1 MSNIQQ
7 SNASWWSSHPMTYD
21 WEGRIQAE
29 EGSPEFFM
37 QSDRRA
43 IEAHRPF
50 AHPDFPKEAAYARL
64 IDWNRAR
71 NQRVLEIGCGMGLH
85 ASLFAKAG
93 ASITTMDLTRRAA
106 QLARRRFTQDHLPAH
121 VIQSDGENLPFPDKT
136 FDHVWSWGV
145 IHHSAHT
152 EQIVREIFRV
162 LKPGGLFQ
170 VMVYHRTSV
179 RYWLVGGIQHGI
191 FKGKLL
197 RMSLAEVN
205 QTFTDGAIAR
215 HYIPQEMDFLLQ
227 GFSGIRYRILQ
238 EAGSDALP
246 VISPFLR
253 RLAPSCSAR
262 FDRWINDH
270 WGWFLFVEATRP

>member
-1 MSNIQQ
+1 MNKTQQ

-21 WEGRIQAE
+21 WAGEIQAE

-64 IDWNRAR
+64 IDWNRVR

-106 QLARRRFTQDHLPAH
+106 QLARRRFTRDNLPAH
-121 VIQSDGENLPFPDKT
+121 VIQSDGEKLPFPDHT
-136 FDHVWSWGV
+136 FDRVWSWGV
-145 IHHSAHT
+145 IHHSANT
-152 EQIVREIFRV
+152 EQIVREILRV

-170 VMVYHRTSV
+170 AMVYHQTSV
-179 RYWLVGGIQHGI
+179 RYWLIGGIQHGI
-191 FKGKLL
+191 LKGKLL
-197 RMSLAEVN
+197 GMSLAEVN

-215 HYIPQEMDFLLQ
+215 HYTQREMRVLL
-227 GFSGIRYRILQ
+227 GKFSNVRCRILQ
-238 EAGSDALP
+238 EDGSDALP
-246 VISPFLR
+246 KISPLLR
-253 RLAPSCSAR
+253 RLFPAVAPR
-262 FDRWINDH
+262 FDRWINDR
-270 WGWFLFVEATRP
+270 WGWFLFAEATKP